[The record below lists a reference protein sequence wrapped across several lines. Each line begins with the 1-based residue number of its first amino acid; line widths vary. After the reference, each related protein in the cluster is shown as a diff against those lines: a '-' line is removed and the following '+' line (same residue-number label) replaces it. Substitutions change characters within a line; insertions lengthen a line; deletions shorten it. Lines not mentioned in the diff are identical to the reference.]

1 VIVLYEILSVT
12 ASINILKN
20 LTDELL
26 DINKIIVVDEEDER
40 VGR

>member
-12 ASINILKN
+12 ASINISKN

-26 DINKIIVVDEEDER
+26 DINKIIVVNE
-40 VGR
+40 GG